1 MHDRFRTHRR
11 RHSGLLAAGF
21 LVAGALWVATATPE
35 LMQVERPRPGSV
47 VGLGGVEV
55 MVRFPP
61 ESRIAV
67 ETFRVLLNGAD
78 TTAEFTSGANG
89 AYGRL
94 HGLLDGENRLRF
106 EAFGRRWWLP
116 GRLVEEAREVRF
128 LVRRPQD
135 FDRG

>member
-1 MHDRFRTHRR
+1 MRDRFRFLRLGHW
-11 RHSGLLAAGF
+11 GLLLAGVVAAGS
-21 LVAGALWVATATPE
+21 LGLAALTPE
-35 LMQVERPRPGSV
+35 LMEVVQPRPGSV
-47 VGLGGVEV
+47 IGVGGVEI
-55 MVRFPP
+55 MIRFAP
-61 ESRIAV
+61 ESRVEV

-78 TTAEFTSGANG
+78 ATAEFTTGANG

-128 LVRRPQD
+128 LVRLPQGL
-135 FDRG
+135 DRG

>member
-1 MHDRFRTHRR
+1 MHDRFRSHRR
-11 RHSGLLAAGF
+11 RGAGWLAVGA
-21 LVAGALWVATATPE
+21 LVAGVLWVTTATPE
-35 LMQVERPRPGSV
+35 LMHVDRPRPGSV
-47 VGLGGVEV
+47 VGLEGVEV

-61 ESRIAV
+61 GSRVAV

-78 TTAEFTSGANG
+78 TTAEFTTGENG

-135 FDRG
+135 IDRG